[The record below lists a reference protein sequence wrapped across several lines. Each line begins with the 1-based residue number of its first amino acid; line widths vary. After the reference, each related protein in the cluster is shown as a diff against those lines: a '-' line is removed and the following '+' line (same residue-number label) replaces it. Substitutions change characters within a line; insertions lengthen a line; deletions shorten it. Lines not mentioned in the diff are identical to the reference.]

1 MTDNQVALEF
11 QLKTLRSLY
20 ALDEQ
25 ELIERSYVDILSTHA
40 RHCNRCFV
48 CSLFFCLLLLSL
60 SSVEERW
67 QLTR

>member
-25 ELIERSYVDILSTHA
+25 ELIERSYI
-40 RHCNRCFV
+40 C
-48 CSLFFCLLLLSL
+48 
-60 SSVEERW
+60 
-67 QLTR
+67 